1 MHLGRAASGVERF
14 LRRENR
20 VSVSFG
26 GGGGIAREKVC
37 GCPLI
42 HVEQG
47 RRTCIASPSLY
58 PTSPLNILT
67 RRVRGCRPIGLALP
81 PRAPRVDTRE
91 NQELLKPRQK
101 CQQRF
106 FGLAPSANV
115 VRGGAPCERRRV
127 SCTGELHWRC
137 PSASPLG
144 PRGGIRSPPAGR
156 ASGAAAERGLRH
168 LRRRR
173 RRRRRR
179 RPPRRTRPR
188 RLLGR

>member
-1 MHLGRAASGVERF
+1 MKRPATRLIRMFCDAFSSRCRSGAV
-14 LRRENR
+14 
-20 VSVSFG
+20 
-26 GGGGIAREKVC
+26 
-37 GCPLI
+37 
-42 HVEQG
+42 
-47 RRTCIASPSLY
+47 
-58 PTSPLNILT
+58 
-67 RRVRGCRPIGLALP
+67 PI
-81 PRAPRVDTRE
+81 RCFR
-91 NQELLKPRQK
+91 
-101 CQQRF
+101 
-106 FGLAPSANV
+106 PSAAIRGDAKRNFRDANCLPVATISFRRPGARSVATRLTTSKGESFRFGRTRV